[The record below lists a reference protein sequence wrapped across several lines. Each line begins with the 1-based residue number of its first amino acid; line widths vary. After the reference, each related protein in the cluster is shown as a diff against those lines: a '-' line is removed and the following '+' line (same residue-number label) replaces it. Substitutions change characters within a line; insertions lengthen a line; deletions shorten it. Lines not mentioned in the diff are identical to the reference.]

1 MNATSPSRYARLR
14 VLLWTLVGIVVLG
27 LAARW
32 GWLNMDDRAPPTALE
47 SASALIAGKFALT
60 DHAGKAVT
68 DETYRG
74 KWLVVFFGYTFCPDV
89 CPTTLTTVSDAI
101 DRLVTRAS
109 QVQPLFI
116 TVDPQRDTVRR
127 MAEYV
132 AAFDA
137 SIVGLT
143 GTPDQID
150 TAAGNF
156 RAYYARAGEAN
167 DPDYLM
173 DHSALLY
180 ILDPDGRFA
189 AFVSTGD
196 DVEAIVAKLR
206 GLIDE

>member
-1 MNATSPSRYARLR
+1 MNAKSPSRYARR
-14 VLLWTLVGIVVLG
+14 RALLWTLVGIVVLG
-27 LAARW
+27 LAVRW
-32 GWLNMDDRAPPTALE
+32 GWQNMDDRAPPTALE
-47 SASALIAGKFALT
+47 SASALIAGNFALV
-60 DHAGKAVT
+60 DHAGNAVT

-101 DRLVTRAS
+101 DHLGTRAS

-116 TVDPQRDTVRR
+116 TVDPQRDTVQR
-127 MAEYV
+127 MAEYL

-137 SIVGLT
+137 GIVGLT
-143 GTPDQID
+143 GSPDQID

-156 RAYYARAGEAN
+156 RAYYARVGEAN

-189 AFVSTGD
+189 AYVSTGD
-196 DVEAIVAKLR
+196 DVEAIEAKLR
-206 GLIDE
+206 GFIDE

>member
-1 MNATSPSRYARLR
+1 MNAKSPSRYARLR

-27 LAARW
+27 LAVRW
-32 GWLNMDDRAPPTALE
+32 GWQNMDDRAPPTALE
-47 SASALIAGKFALT
+47 SASALIAGKFALV
-60 DHAGKAVT
+60 DHAGNAVT

-101 DRLVTRAS
+101 DRLGARAS
-109 QVQPLFI
+109 QAQPLFI
-116 TVDPQRDTVRR
+116 TVDPQRDTVQR

-137 SIVGLT
+137 GIVGLS

-150 TAAGNF
+150 TAARNF
-156 RAYYARAGEAN
+156 RAYYAKVGEAN

-189 AFVSTGD
+189 AYVSTGD
-196 DVEAIVAKLR
+196 DVEAIEAKLR